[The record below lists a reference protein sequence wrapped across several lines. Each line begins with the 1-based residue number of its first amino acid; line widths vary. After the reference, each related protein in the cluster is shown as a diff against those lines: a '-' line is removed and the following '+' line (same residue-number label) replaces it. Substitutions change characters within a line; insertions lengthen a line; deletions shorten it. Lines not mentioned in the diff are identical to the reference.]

1 MRKRNISLLILAAI
15 VTFLMA
21 GCKKDTTT
29 LKARISPFSNESK
42 VYISGTSTPRWETGD
57 LVNVNGTPCTVS
69 VSTTTSTIEAPTS
82 NAYQA
87 VYPNDLVATN
97 GNQLGSS
104 TVTLNIPRVQ
114 AYETTTNGQVVK
126 APMGAFVSGSS
137 NLQFT
142 NMGALLA
149 IAVKNDKS
157 DRNNLVIDS
166 IAVQTVGTSPVLLW
180 GTATVNDI
188 ASEQRAYEISST
200 GLSETEI
207 ADHRIISL
215 AKLSEQ
221 GNLATLATDQTETF
235 YLYVPSVSGSIDNR
249 YKITIYSHI
258 GGTVYI
264 YEKEQSNAG
273 SGNVGLSQYAA
284 VPYMTNSATETAQ
297 ADTWIAG
304 SIHSFF
310 SDQGNNSRHKVMFAQ
325 GNLVW
330 TGSSSYATGEYSFHT
345 SQETS
350 LLTSVTSTHTDL
362 FYPNNTNNF
371 TLSYDI
377 GANIAIKVGDITCQ
391 TGAWKTLSQSQWL
404 NILGIAGG
412 GHPRTVNGG
421 QGEGHC
427 FNIVRLGSILG
438 LLLYP
443 DNYTGTTYST
453 SHPSSLNAYP
463 EITEIPEGC
472 VFLPA
477 TGYISNS
484 GSGVLNVNS
493 GYYWTKDGYTL
504 TGKYY
509 FYYLNFYSGSSTVA
523 SSIIQ
528 SLQVSNTQSYPKAAY
543 RLVHDTTLPSN
554 Y

>member
-57 LVNVNGTPCTVS
+57 LVNVNGTPCAVS
-69 VSTTTSTIEAPTS
+69 VSTTSTIEAPTS

-126 APMGAFVSGSS
+126 APMGAFVNGSS

-188 ASEQRAYEISST
+188 TSSDRAYEVSST
-200 GLSETEI
+200 GLTETEI

-215 AKLSEQ
+215 AKLNEQ
-221 GNLATLATDQTETF
+221 GNLATLAYNNEPKTF

-258 GGTVYI
+258 GGTKYI
-264 YEKEQSNAG
+264 YERTQSNAG

-284 VPYMTNSATETAQ
+284 VPYMTSSADETAQ
-297 ADTWIAG
+297 ADTWLPG
-304 SIHSFF
+304 SIHSIFTIYNSSNQKRYIYF
-310 SDQGNNSRHKVMFAQ
+310 SQ
-325 GNLVW
+325 GNLQY
-330 TGSSSYATGEYSFHT
+330 TNNQYQFATNQQDYFTDNILSA
-345 SQETS
+345 S
-350 LLTSVTSTHTDL
+350 HTDL
-362 FYPNNTNNF
+362 FAVPQQAD
-371 TLSYDI
+371 YDI
-377 GANIAIKVGDITCQ
+377 GPLIAI
-391 TGAWKTLSQSQWL
+391 S
-404 NILGIAGG
+404 NGG
-412 GHPRTVNGG
+412 GQHTNKWKWRTLTQNEWGSLLGLDGYLNPRLINGHK
-421 QGEGHC
+421 GEGHC
-427 FNIVRLGSILG
+427 FNIVNLNGTLGMLI
-438 LLLYP
+438 YP
-443 DNYTGTTYST
+443 DNYSGTTY
-453 SHPSSLNAYP
+453 PASSGPNLANYP
-463 EITEIPEGC
+463 AINEIPEGC

-477 TGYISNS
+477 S
-484 GSGVLNVNS
+484 GSANASFSHSNGGTL
-493 GYYWTKDGYTL
+493 GYYW
-504 TGKYY
+504 
-509 FYYLNFYSGSSTVA
+509 SST
-523 SSIIQ
+523 STT
-528 SLQVSNTQSYPKAAY
+528 SNCQTLKFGLNTTTLIAGIRLNQGNKFAI
-543 RLVHDTTLPSN
+543 RLVRDTTITQ
-554 Y
+554 

>member
-42 VYISGTSTPRWETGD
+42 VYIYGTSTPRWETGD
-57 LVNVNGTPCTVS
+57 LVNVNGTPCAVS
-69 VSTTTSTIEAPTS
+69 VSTTSTIEAPTS

-137 NLQFT
+137 SLQFT

-149 IAVKNDKS
+149 IAVKNDRS
-157 DRNNLVIDS
+157 DRDNLVIDS
-166 IAVQTVGTSPVLLW
+166 IAVQTVGDSPVLLW

-188 ASEQRAYEISST
+188 TSAQRSYEVSST

-207 ADHRIISL
+207 ADHRIIIL
-215 AKLSEQ
+215 AKLSGQ
-221 GNLATLATDQTETF
+221 RNLDTLVTNETKTF

-258 GGTVYI
+258 GGTKYI
-264 YEKEQSNAG
+264 YERTQSNAG

-330 TGSSSYATGEYSFHT
+330 TGSSSYATGVYSFHT
-345 SQETS
+345 SQE
-350 LLTSVTSTHTDL
+350 SVLHSAATTNTDL
-362 FYPNNTNNF
+362 FYPNDMNNHS
-371 TLSYDI
+371 TTYDI
-377 GANIAIKVGDITCQ
+377 GANIAIKVGDITCR
-391 TGAWKTLSQSQWL
+391 TGAWKTLSVSQWY
-404 NILGIAGG
+404 NILGIETDGG
-412 GHPRTVNGG
+412 NPRTVNGHS
-421 QGEGHC
+421 GEGYC
-427 FNIVRLGSILG
+427 FNIVRLGDILG

-453 SHPSSLNAYP
+453 NHPSSLNAYP
-463 EITEIPEGC
+463 DIQQIPEGC

-477 TGYISNS
+477 TGKVTNS
-484 GSGVLNVNS
+484 TSGYGNQGN
-493 GYYWTKDGYTL
+493 GYYWTKNGSYSNNNYFF
-504 TGKYY
+504 KYLY
-509 FYYLNFYSGSSTVA
+509 FSVANSTAA
-523 SSIIQ
+523 SAIIATQ
-528 SLQVSNTQSYPKAAY
+528 QVSSSQPYPKMAY
-543 RLVHDTTLPSN
+543 RLVHDTTLAQ
-554 Y
+554 

>member
-69 VSTTTSTIEAPTS
+69 VSTTSSTIEAPSS

-104 TVTLNIPRVQ
+104 TVTLNIPRMQ

-137 NLQFT
+137 SLQFT

-149 IAVKNDKS
+149 IAVKNDKN

-166 IAVQTVGTSPVLLW
+166 IAVQTVGDSPVLLW

-188 ASEQRAYEISST
+188 TSAQRSYEVSST

-207 ADHRIISL
+207 ADHRIIIL
-215 AKLSEQ
+215 AKSNKQ
-221 GNLATLATDQTETF
+221 GNLATLAYNNEPKTF

-258 GGTVYI
+258 GGTKYI
-264 YEKEQSNAG
+264 YERTQSNAG
-273 SGNVGLSQYAA
+273 SGNIGLSQYAA
-284 VPYMTNSATETAQ
+284 VPYMTNDATETAQ

-330 TGSSSYATGEYSFHT
+330 TGSSSYATGVYSFHT
-345 SQETS
+345 SQESALHSAAT
-350 LLTSVTSTHTDL
+350 TYTDL
-362 FYPNNTNNF
+362 FYPNDMNNHS
-371 TLSYDI
+371 TTYDI
-377 GANIAIKVGDITCQ
+377 GANIAIKVGDITCR
-391 TGAWKTLSQSQWL
+391 TGAWKTLSQSQWY

-412 GHPRTVNGG
+412 GHPRTVNGHS
-421 QGEGHC
+421 GEGYC

-438 LLLYP
+438 ILLYP
-443 DNYTGTTYST
+443 DNYTGTTYPT
-453 SHPSSLNAYP
+453 NHPNTLNAYP
-463 EITEIPEGC
+463 NIEQIPEGC

-477 TGYISNS
+477 TGKISNS
-484 GSGVLNVNS
+484 NSGYELQGN
-493 GYYWTKDGYTL
+493 GYYWTK
-504 TGKYY
+504 TGSYSQNNYY
-509 FYYLNFYSGSSTVA
+509 FKYLYFSVGSSTL
-523 SSIIQ
+523 SSAIFANQ
-528 SLQVSNTQSYPKAAY
+528 LVSSSQPYPKMAY
-543 RLVHDTTLPSN
+543 RLVHDTTLAQ
-554 Y
+554 

>member
-42 VYISGTSTPRWETGD
+42 VYIYGTSTPRWETGD

-97 GNQLGSS
+97 GNQLGNS

-180 GTATVNDI
+180 GTATVNDTS
-188 ASEQRAYEISST
+188 AQRAYEISST

-221 GNLATLATDQTETF
+221 GNLDTLVTNETKTF

-377 GANIAIKVGDITCQ
+377 GANIAIKVGNITCQ

-404 NILGIAGG
+404 NILGIDGG

-443 DNYTGTTYST
+443 DNYEGDTYPASVFGN
-453 SHPSSLNAYP
+453 LNGYP
-463 EITEIPEGC
+463 DIEEIPEGC
-472 VFLPA
+472 VFLPV
-477 TGYISNS
+477 TGIMASSYYVISD
-484 GSGVLNVNS
+484 GGM
-493 GYYWTKDGYTL
+493 GYYWTSDGEYKAGKDNCFHI
-504 TGKYY
+504 Y
-509 FYYLNFYSGSSTVA
+509 FTIGSTTT
-523 SSIIQ
+523 SSNIIKGRQ
-528 SLQVSNTQSYPKAAY
+528 LSNVTTTPRAAY
-543 RLVHDTTLPSN
+543 RLVHDTTLAQ
-554 Y
+554 